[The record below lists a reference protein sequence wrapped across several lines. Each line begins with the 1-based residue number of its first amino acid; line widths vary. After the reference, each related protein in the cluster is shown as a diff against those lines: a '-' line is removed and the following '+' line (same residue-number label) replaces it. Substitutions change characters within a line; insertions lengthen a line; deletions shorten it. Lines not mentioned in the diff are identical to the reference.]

1 MVFSYSNLVAF
12 CNNRNKVQQKKNT
25 HTHTHTHTHNQEC
38 KNMGKKGEEKNDI
51 CIFILS
57 K

>member
-12 CNNRNKVQQKKNT
+12 CNNKNKVQQKKKKI
-25 HTHTHTHTHNQEC
+25 THNQEC
-38 KNMGKKGEEKNDI
+38 KKMGRKEEEEKNHI
-51 CIFILS
+51 FIFILS